1 MNFDVAAF
9 EKSVCDSLKNLL
21 MQCARSFDDV
31 DCIGVAVSG
40 GADSIC
46 LLSALAGGFENS
58 CDISKK
64 LVCITVDH
72 SIRPNDEGAADTDFV
87 KKFCEKIGVR
97 CITKKIPEGEVFKA
111 AAERARGIEEAARFL
126 RYKAFE
132 EAAAQTGAEFVC
144 LAHNK
149 NDAIETLLMRF
160 LQGSAAAGI
169 SPVRGKYL
177 RPLLQIER
185 EKIEEYLR
193 EKKIEWRTDST
204 NACEKYL
211 RNKIRLKLIPF
222 LKENFA
228 GFENAV
234 LRGGEKLALQNAA
247 VKNFALKCKDD
258 FFPAEN
264 SEIPQKE
271 ICFSAEKFSRL
282 PIAVRQ
288 ELVFEAMAR
297 FGAEGRVPYNFV
309 RSVSLWPEVDFKKI
323 SFSGISARTEGEK
336 LFFKICEK
344 QATESGFFAII
355 NEEGVFDFDG
365 FSLEVRK
372 KENRADY
379 VSREIFVR
387 GKDSACMEMPLP
399 FVVRKSEIGDAV
411 LNAAGAE
418 KSVADVFSDWKI
430 PERER
435 WKIPVLECGFPAKIF
450 AVLGC
455 VLGYENWVVAQ
466 NQFASKNFSI

>member
-9 EKSVCDSLKNLL
+9 EKSVCDSLKNIL
-21 MQCARSFDDV
+21 MQCARKFDDV
-31 DCIGVAVSG
+31 NCIGVAVSG
-40 GADSIC
+40 GADSVC

-72 SIRPNDEGAADTDFV
+72 SIRPNDEGAADADFV
-87 KKFCEKIGVR
+87 KKFCEKIGVH
-97 CITKKIPEGEVFKA
+97 CIAKKIPEGEVFKA

-126 RYKAFE
+126 RYDAFE
-132 EAAAQTGAEFVC
+132 GAAAQSGAEFVC

-149 NDAIETLLMRF
+149 NDALETLLMRF

-247 VKNFALKCKDD
+247 VKDFALKCKDD
-258 FFPAEN
+258 FFSAEN

-288 ELVFEAMAR
+288 ELVFETMAR

-309 RSVSLWPEVDFKKI
+309 RSVSLWPEIDFKKI
-323 SFSGISARTEGEK
+323 SFSEISARTEGEK

-372 KENRADY
+372 MENRADC

-387 GKDSACMEMPLP
+387 GKNSACMEMPLP

-411 LNAAGAE
+411 LNAAGLE
-418 KSVADVFSDWKI
+418 KSVADIFSDWKI

-466 NQFASKNFSI
+466 NQFTSKNFSI

>member
-21 MQCARSFDDV
+21 MQCARSLDDV
-31 DCIGVAVSG
+31 NCIGVAVSG

-46 LLSALAGGFENS
+46 LLSALASGCEDS

-64 LVCITVDH
+64 IVCITVDH
-72 SIRPNDEGAADTDFV
+72 SIRPNDEGAADADFV

-97 CITKKIPEGEVFKA
+97 CVVKKIPEGVVFKA
-111 AAERARGIEEAARFL
+111 AAVRARGIEEAARFL
-126 RYKAFE
+126 RYEAFE
-132 EAAAQTGAEFVC
+132 EAAAHTGAEFVC

-149 NDAIETLLMRF
+149 NDALETLLMRF

-177 RPLLQIER
+177 RPLLQTER

-234 LRGGEKLALQNAA
+234 LRGGEKIALQNSA
-247 VKNFALKCKDD
+247 VKDFALKCKDD

-271 ICFSAEKFSRL
+271 ICFSAEKFSSL

-309 RSVSLWPEVDFKKI
+309 RSVSLWPEIDFKKI
-323 SFSGISARTEGEK
+323 SFSGISARTAGEK

-355 NEEGVFDFDG
+355 NEEGVFDFEG

-372 KENRADY
+372 IENRADSD
-379 VSREIFVR
+379 SREIFVR
-387 GKDSACMEMPLP
+387 GKNSACLEMPLP
-399 FVVRKSEIGDAV
+399 FAVRRCEIGDAV

-418 KSVADVFSDWKI
+418 KSVADIFSDWKI

-435 WKIPVLECGFPAKIF
+435 WKIPVFECGFPAKIF

-455 VLGYENWVVAQ
+455 VLGYENWVVAE
-466 NQFASKNFSI
+466 NNRGVLGGFV

>member
-21 MQCARSFDDV
+21 MQCARSLDDV

-46 LLSALAGGFENS
+46 LLSALASGCEDS

-64 LVCITVDH
+64 IVCITVDH
-72 SIRPNDEGAADTDFV
+72 SIRPNDEGAADADFV

-97 CITKKIPEGEVFKA
+97 CVVKKIPEGEVFKA

-126 RYKAFE
+126 RYEAFE
-132 EAAAQTGAEFVC
+132 EAAAHTGAEFVC

-149 NDAIETLLMRF
+149 NDALETLLMRF

-234 LRGGEKLALQNAA
+234 LRGGEKIALQNSA
-247 VKNFALKCKDD
+247 VKDFALKCKDD

-282 PIAVRQ
+282 PIAIRQ

-309 RSVSLWPEVDFKKI
+309 RTVSLWSEIDFKKI
-323 SFSGISARTEGEK
+323 SFSGISARTAGEK

-355 NEEGVFDFDG
+355 NEEGVFDFEG

-372 KENRADY
+372 IENRAD
-379 VSREIFVR
+379 SDSHEIFVR
-387 GKDSACMEMPLP
+387 GKNSACLEMPLP
-399 FVVRKSEIGDAV
+399 FAVRRCEIGDAV

-418 KSVADVFSDWKI
+418 KSVADIFSDWKI

-435 WKIPVLECGFPAKIF
+435 WKIPVFECGFPAKIF

-455 VLGYENWVVAQ
+455 VLGYENWVVAE
-466 NQFASKNFSI
+466 NNRGVLGGFV

>member
-9 EKSVCDSLKNLL
+9 EKSVCDSLKNIL
-21 MQCARSFDDV
+21 MQCARKFDDV
-31 DCIGVAVSG
+31 NCIGVAVSG
-40 GADSIC
+40 GADSVC

-72 SIRPNDEGAADTDFV
+72 SIRPNDEGAADADFV
-87 KKFCEKIGVR
+87 EKFCEKIGVR

-126 RYKAFE
+126 RYEAFE
-132 EAAAQTGAEFVC
+132 GAAAQCGAEFVC

-228 GFENAV
+228 GFENAA

-288 ELVFEAMAR
+288 ELVFETMAR

-309 RSVSLWPEVDFKKI
+309 RSVSLWPEIDFKKI

-355 NEEGVFDFDG
+355 NEEGVFDFGG

-372 KENRADY
+372 MENRADC

-387 GKDSACMEMPLP
+387 GKNSACMEMPLP

-418 KSVADVFSDWKI
+418 KSVADIFSDWKI

-466 NQFASKNFSI
+466 NQFTSKNFSI

>member
-21 MQCARSFDDV
+21 MQCARSLDDV

-46 LLSALAGGFENS
+46 LLSALASGCEDS

-72 SIRPNDEGAADTDFV
+72 SIRPNEEGAVDADFV
-87 KKFCEKIGVR
+87 KNFCEKIGVR
-97 CITKKIPEGEVFKA
+97 CVVKKIPEGEVFKA

-126 RYKAFE
+126 RYEAFE
-132 EAAAQTGAEFVC
+132 EAAAHTGAEFVC

-149 NDAIETLLMRF
+149 NDALETLLMRF

-234 LRGGEKLALQNAA
+234 LRGGEKIALQNSA
-247 VKNFALKCKDD
+247 VKDFALKCKDD

-282 PIAVRQ
+282 PIAIRQ

-309 RSVSLWPEVDFKKI
+309 RSVSLWPEIDFKKI
-323 SFSGISARTEGEK
+323 SFSGISARTEGGK

-355 NEEGVFDFDG
+355 NEEGVFDFEG

-372 KENRADY
+372 IENRADSD
-379 VSREIFVR
+379 SREIFVR
-387 GKDSACMEMPLP
+387 GKNSACLEMPLP
-399 FVVRKSEIGDAV
+399 FAVRRCEIGDAV

-418 KSVADVFSDWKI
+418 KSVADIFSDWKI

-435 WKIPVLECGFPAKIF
+435 WKIPVFECGFPAKIF
-450 AVLGC
+450 AVFGC
-455 VLGYENWVVAQ
+455 VLGYENWVVAE
-466 NQFASKNFSI
+466 NNRGVLGGFV

>member
-21 MQCARSFDDV
+21 MLCARSLDDV

-40 GADSIC
+40 GADSVC
-46 LLSALAGGFENS
+46 LLSALASGFENS
-58 CDISKK
+58 CDIFKK

-72 SIRPNDEGAADTDFV
+72 SIRPNDEGAADADFV

-97 CITKKIPEGEVFKA
+97 CVVKKIPEGEVFKA
-111 AAERARGIEEAARFL
+111 AMERARGIEEAARFL
-126 RYKAFE
+126 RYEAFE
-132 EAAAQTGAEFVC
+132 EAAAHTGAEFVC

-149 NDAIETLLMRF
+149 NDALETLLMRF

-234 LRGGEKLALQNAA
+234 LRGGEKIALQNSA
-247 VKNFALKCKDD
+247 VKDFALKCKDD

-271 ICFSAEKFSRL
+271 ICFSAEKFSSL

-309 RSVSLWPEVDFKKI
+309 RSVSLWPEIDFKKI
-323 SFSGISARTEGEK
+323 SFSGISARTEDGK

-355 NEEGVFDFDG
+355 NEEGVFDFEG

-372 KENRADY
+372 IENRAD
-379 VSREIFVR
+379 SDSHEIFVR
-387 GKDSACMEMPLP
+387 GKNSACLEIPLP
-399 FVVRKSEIGDAV
+399 FAVRRCEIGDAV

-418 KSVADVFSDWKI
+418 KSVADIFSDWKI

-435 WKIPVLECGFPAKIF
+435 WKIPVFECGFPAKIF

-455 VLGYENWVVAQ
+455 VLGYENWVVAE
-466 NQFASKNFSI
+466 NNRGVLGGFV

>member
-9 EKSVCDSLKNLL
+9 EKSVCDSLKNIL
-21 MQCARSFDDV
+21 MQCARSLDDV
-31 DCIGVAVSG
+31 NCIGVAVSG
-40 GADSIC
+40 GADSVC

-72 SIRPNDEGAADTDFV
+72 SIRPNDEGAADADFV

-97 CITKKIPEGEVFKA
+97 CIAKKIPEGEVFKA

-126 RYKAFE
+126 RYDAFE
-132 EAAAQTGAEFVC
+132 KAAAQCGAEFVC

-149 NDAIETLLMRF
+149 NDALETLLMRF

-228 GFENAV
+228 GFESAV

-247 VKNFALKCKDD
+247 VKDFALKCKDD
-258 FFPAEN
+258 FFSAEN

-372 KENRADY
+372 KENRADC

>member
-21 MQCARSFDDV
+21 MQCARSLDDV

-46 LLSALAGGFENS
+46 LLSALASGCEDS

-72 SIRPNDEGAADTDFV
+72 SIRPNEEGAVDADFV
-87 KKFCEKIGVR
+87 KNFCEKIGVR
-97 CITKKIPEGEVFKA
+97 CVVKKIPEGEVFKA

-126 RYKAFE
+126 RYEAFE
-132 EAAAQTGAEFVC
+132 EAAAHTGAEFVC

-149 NDAIETLLMRF
+149 NDALETLLMRF

-234 LRGGEKLALQNAA
+234 LRGGEKIALQNSA
-247 VKNFALKCKDD
+247 VKDFALKCKDD

-282 PIAVRQ
+282 PIAIRQ

-309 RSVSLWPEVDFKKI
+309 RSVSLWPEIDFKKI
-323 SFSGISARTEGEK
+323 SFSGISARTAGEK

-355 NEEGVFDFDG
+355 NEEGVFDFEG

-372 KENRADY
+372 IENRAD
-379 VSREIFVR
+379 SDSHEIFVR
-387 GKDSACMEMPLP
+387 GKNSACLEMPLP
-399 FVVRKSEIGDAV
+399 FAVRRCEIGDAV

-418 KSVADVFSDWKI
+418 KSVADIFSDWKI

-435 WKIPVLECGFPAKIF
+435 WKIPVFECGFPAKIF

-455 VLGYENWVVAQ
+455 VLGYENWVVAE
-466 NQFASKNFSI
+466 NNRGVLGGFV

>member
-1 MNFDVAAF
+1 MNFDVASF

-21 MQCARSFDDV
+21 MQCSRSLDDV
-31 DCIGVAVSG
+31 KCIGVAVSG
-40 GADSIC
+40 GADSVC
-46 LLSALAGGFENS
+46 LLSALASGFENS

-64 LVCITVDH
+64 FVCITVDH
-72 SIRPNDEGAADTDFV
+72 SIRPNDEGAADADFV

-97 CITKKIPEGEVFKA
+97 CVAKKIPEGEVFKA

-126 RYKAFE
+126 RYEAFE
-132 EAAAQTGAEFVC
+132 EAAAHIGAEFVC

-149 NDAIETLLMRF
+149 NDALETLLMRF

-193 EKKIEWRTDST
+193 EKKIPWRTDST

-228 GFENAV
+228 GFESAV
-234 LRGGEKLALQNAA
+234 LRGGEKIALQNAA
-247 VKNFALKCKDD
+247 IEDFALKCKDD
-258 FFPAEN
+258 FFPAEI
-264 SEIPQKE
+264 SKVPQKE
-271 ICFSAEKFSRL
+271 ICFSAEKFSGL
-282 PIAVRQ
+282 PLAIRQ
-288 ELVFEAMAR
+288 ELIFEVMAR
-297 FGAEGRVPYNFV
+297 LGAEGRVPYGFV
-309 RSVSLWPEVDFKKI
+309 RTVSLWPEIDFKKI

-365 FSLEVRK
+365 F
-372 KENRADY
+372 
-379 VSREIFVR
+379 
-387 GKDSACMEMPLP
+387 
-399 FVVRKSEIGDAV
+399 
-411 LNAAGAE
+411 
-418 KSVADVFSDWKI
+418 
-430 PERER
+430 
-435 WKIPVLECGFPAKIF
+435 
-450 AVLGC
+450 
-455 VLGYENWVVAQ
+455 
-466 NQFASKNFSI
+466 

>member
-21 MQCARSFDDV
+21 MQCARKFDDV
-31 DCIGVAVSG
+31 NCIGVAVSG

-72 SIRPNDEGAADTDFV
+72 SIRPNDEGAADADFV
-87 KKFCEKIGVR
+87 KKFCEKIGVH
-97 CITKKIPEGEVFKA
+97 CIAKKIPEGEVFKA

-126 RYKAFE
+126 RYDAFE
-132 EAAAQTGAEFVC
+132 GAAAQSGAEFVC

-149 NDAIETLLMRF
+149 NDALETLLMRF

-288 ELVFEAMAR
+288 ELVFETMAR

-372 KENRADY
+372 KENRADC

-387 GKDSACMEMPLP
+387 GKNSACMEMPLP

-418 KSVADVFSDWKI
+418 KSVADIFSDWKI

-466 NQFASKNFSI
+466 NQFISKNFSI

>member
-21 MQCARSFDDV
+21 MQCARSLDDV

-72 SIRPNDEGAADTDFV
+72 SIRPNDEGAADADFV

-126 RYKAFE
+126 RYDAFE
-132 EAAAQTGAEFVC
+132 GAAAQSGAEFVC

-149 NDAIETLLMRF
+149 NDALETLLMRF

-288 ELVFEAMAR
+288 ELVFETMAR

-309 RSVSLWPEVDFKKI
+309 RSVSLWPEIDFKKI
-323 SFSGISARTEGEK
+323 SFSGISARTEGGK

-387 GKDSACMEMPLP
+387 GKNSACMEMPLP
-399 FVVRKSEIGDAV
+399 FVVRKCEIGDAV

-418 KSVADVFSDWKI
+418 KSVADIFSDWKI

-466 NQFASKNFSI
+466 NKFTSKNFSI

>member
-21 MQCARSFDDV
+21 MQCARSLDDV

-126 RYKAFE
+126 RYEAFE
-132 EAAAQTGAEFVC
+132 GAAAQCGAEFVC

-372 KENRADY
+372 KENRADC

-387 GKDSACMEMPLP
+387 GKNSACMEMPLP

-418 KSVADVFSDWKI
+418 KSVADIFSDWKI

-466 NQFASKNFSI
+466 NQFTSKNFSI

>member
-21 MQCARSFDDV
+21 MQCARSLDDV
-31 DCIGVAVSG
+31 KCIGVAVSG
-40 GADSIC
+40 GADSVC
-46 LLSALAGGFENS
+46 LLSALASGFENS

-64 LVCITVDH
+64 FVCITVDH
-72 SIRPNDEGAADTDFV
+72 SIRPNDEGAADADFV

-97 CITKKIPEGEVFKA
+97 CVEKKIPEGEVVKA

-126 RYKAFE
+126 RYEAFE
-132 EAAAQTGAEFVC
+132 EAAAHIGAEFVC

-149 NDAIETLLMRF
+149 NDALETLLMRF

-193 EKKIEWRTDST
+193 EKKIAWHTDST

-234 LRGGEKLALQNAA
+234 LRGGEKLSLQNAA
-247 VKNFALKCKDD
+247 IEDFALKCKDD
-258 FFPAEN
+258 FFPAEI
-264 SEIPQKE
+264 SKVLQKE
-271 ICFSAEKFSRL
+271 ICFSAEKFSGL
-282 PIAVRQ
+282 PLAIRQ
-288 ELVFEAMAR
+288 EFVFEAMAHL
-297 FGAEGRVPYNFV
+297 GAEGRVPYSFV
-309 RSVSLWPEVDFKKI
+309 RTLSLWPEIDFKKI
-323 SFSGISARTEGEK
+323 SFSRISARTEGEK

-344 QATESGFFAII
+344 QATESGFFVII

-365 FSLEVRK
+365 FSIEVRK
-372 KENRADY
+372 MENRADFAL
-379 VSREIFVR
+379 REIFVR
-387 GKDSACMEMPLP
+387 GKNSACLEMPLP
-399 FVVRKSEIGDAV
+399 FVVRKFEIGDAV
-411 LNAAGAE
+411 FNAAGAE
-418 KSVADVFSDWKI
+418 KSVADIFSDWKI

-455 VLGYENWVVAQ
+455 VLGYENWIVAQ
-466 NQFASKNFSI
+466 NQVTSKNFGI

>member
-21 MQCARSFDDV
+21 MQCARSLDDV

-40 GADSIC
+40 GADSVC

-72 SIRPNDEGAADTDFV
+72 SIRPNDEGAADADFV

-97 CITKKIPEGEVFKA
+97 CIAKKIPEGEVFKA

-126 RYKAFE
+126 RYDAFE
-132 EAAAQTGAEFVC
+132 GAAAQSGAEFVC

-372 KENRADY
+372 KENRADC

-387 GKDSACMEMPLP
+387 GKNSACMEMQLP
-399 FVVRKSEIGDAV
+399 FVVRKCEIGDAV
-411 LNAAGAE
+411 LNAASAE
-418 KSVADVFSDWKI
+418 KSVADIFSDWKI

-466 NQFASKNFSI
+466 NQFTSKNFSI